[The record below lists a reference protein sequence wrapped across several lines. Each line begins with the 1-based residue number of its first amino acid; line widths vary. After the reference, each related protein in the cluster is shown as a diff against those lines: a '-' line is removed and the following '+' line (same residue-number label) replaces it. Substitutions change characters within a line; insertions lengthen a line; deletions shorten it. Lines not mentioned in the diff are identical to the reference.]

1 MAGKVQRIKRKVLG
15 QPAEKFFQI
24 LGDGKRVL
32 KFYEPAKPI
41 RKDSDLEKVREIIKE
56 GIR

>member
-15 QPAEKFFQI
+15 QTAGKFFQI
-24 LGDGKRVL
+24 FNDGRKVL